1 MILNIGRK
9 LIYII
14 TLARLRGGMS
24 QLEGRL
30 EIYYQGVWRSVC
42 TQHWTLK
49 EAHVACRMMGYH
61 SALYSNTIYGS
72 FDKQVGVKDLRCS
85 GSEKDLVGCWNNG
98 WSVQDCQDKKY
109 AILTCSSKYIL
120 YILSFDTFSSLTLIK
135 FARKTQ

>member
-61 SALYSNTIYGS
+61 SALYANTIYGS
-72 FDKQVGVKDLRCS
+72 FDRQVGIKDLRCN
-85 GSEKDLVGCWNNG
+85 GSEKDLVGCQHNG
-98 WSVQDCQDKKY
+98 WNLQGCQDKKY
-109 AILTCSSKYIL
+109 AIVTCSRKYIL
-120 YILSFDTFSSLTLIK
+120 YIPTIIYFFLAILLSFLYSS
-135 FARKTQ
+135 